1 MKLCN
6 IDVNFDFTSDTPR
19 YWDGYWE
26 RMDGMGR
33 AELDPDTRSP
43 MMRKY
48 HQLLWS
54 KPLPNGEV
62 MDLEDGRSKFYL
74 KWKDFYFGSDSI
86 LASFRYWKNRQLIK
100 DVEQNVGDYQ
110 AYMGDFV
117 RRSYTIGGEIIL
129 PSRTMGINQS
139 RGFSPKIKDRWDL
152 TLECIRRFYNGE
164 ESPLTNVFNQDKAF
178 FDLFVDFKGYVDFF
192 FLQDC
197 VSEDYKEVKLWL
209 DTPLFK
215 SYPIPED
222 VESYKKFIITE
233 LDFLRK
239 RNDRIA
245 EYCSNN

>member
-1 MKLCN
+1 MKLSN

-100 DVEQNVGDYQ
+100 DVEQNVGGVPIFHNARTGTRMRRRCLLYRD
-110 AYMGDFV
+110 DF
-117 RRSYTIGGEIIL
+117 R
-129 PSRTMGINQS
+129 
-139 RGFSPKIKDRWDL
+139 
-152 TLECIRRFYNGE
+152 
-164 ESPLTNVFNQDKAF
+164 
-178 FDLFVDFKGYVDFF
+178 
-192 FLQDC
+192 
-197 VSEDYKEVKLWL
+197 
-209 DTPLFK
+209 
-215 SYPIPED
+215 
-222 VESYKKFIITE
+222 IITAWLCE
-233 LDFLRK
+233 CVD
-239 RNDRIA
+239 
-245 EYCSNN
+245 C